1 MKKSALPKVFTSKTP
16 KVYKNKKLNNAN
28 FGDFNHTDYQ
38 VFLHLVSK
46 IGGVDEFGKYLQPEQ
61 LQREHALSAKE
72 FSEIF
77 QADISNCYRFLH
89 KSCKKLMKTSVILE
103 KPELNETW
111 EINVCSTAQYNQKV
125 GTITIKFTDD
135 IMPYLAQVKER
146 FVLYNIKEI
155 GNFGSLYTTRLYE
168 LIQEFKETGWLRKS
182 VQQLREIFA
191 IGVKFT
197 AYKDFK
203 QRTFAHACKEIN
215 DNYDLDL
222 NFKEIKEGR
231 KVVAV
236 EFSFKPVV
244 VMKVTNQKTGLESN
258 IYTKQ
263 TSRNTSNKKR
273 GLGLS
278 RFSDVLEGQL
288 SFDDIKP
295 IIIKSPYT
303 PIEKKT
309 ENVLKK
315 SSLEKTLEEVVESTD
330 IQTPIEIAKQSSKEI
345 PKSSKGF
352 FSWAVSKVRG
362 LWSKS

>member
-1 MKKSALPKVFTSKTP
+1 MKKSTALEVFTSKTP
-16 KVYKNKKLNNAN
+16 KIYKNKKLNNAN
-28 FGDFNHTDYQ
+28 FGDFTHTDYQ

-61 LQREHALSAKE
+61 LQREHILSAKE

-77 QADISNCYRFLH
+77 NVSLPNCYGIL
-89 KSCKKLMKTSVILE
+89 KKAVDKLIKTDVRVEKRELE
-103 KPELNETW
+103 EIW
-111 EINVCSTAQYNQKV
+111 RINVCSMAQYNAKA
-125 GTITIKFTDD
+125 GSITIQFTDS

-182 VQQLREIFA
+182 VQRLREVFA
-191 IGVKFT
+191 VGNKFT

-203 QRTFAHACKEIN
+203 KYTFAHACKEIN
-215 DNYDLDL
+215 DNYDLGL
-222 NFKEIKEGR
+222 SFKEIKEGC

-244 VMKVTNQKTGLESN
+244 VTTVVNQKTGLETN

-263 TSRNTSNKKR
+263 KPRKASGKKR
-273 GLGLS
+273 NPGLS
-278 RFSDVLEGQL
+278 RLSDILEGQL
-288 SFDDIKP
+288 SFNDIKP
-295 IIIKSPYT
+295 MIIT

-309 ENVLKK
+309 EKVAKE
-315 SSLEKTLEEVVESTD
+315 SSLKEKSEEGMDLLIFKNDVHVT
-330 IQTPIEIAKQSSKEI
+330 IKTIE
-345 PKSSKGF
+345 PSKGF
-352 FSWAVSKVRG
+352 FSWVISKIKG
-362 LWSKS
+362 LIE